1 MTAQELFKKRWVR
14 VTGYSCLGAF
24 SFLYF
29 LFVGFPFDDL
39 VPARLAAIERTTGMH
54 VETADVHAGWLFD
67 LVADGVKVTPIARRG
82 FGAPAAGAE
91 AEDPVLVADKVA
103 VSINPFALLL
113 MRASLGIDA
122 HLYGG
127 RVYGSVSASKSTTS
141 VALTLSGLEIGK
153 YPMLA
158 QRFQVNAGGQV
169 SGTVALTMPND
180 DASKANGEIDLT
192 IKDAKILASNVYNAF
207 QIPQTTFDKG
217 AAVKVSI
224 KDGKATFQDVGLHGA
239 DLDVAL
245 DGDLELRKQME
256 MSQWDARADIRASD
270 TFKAAIPMLDVFL
283 SPGKGTDG
291 IYHYRLQGMLQ
302 SPRPIPDSRGGTGR

>member
-24 SFLYF
+24 SFVYF
-29 LFVGFPFDDL
+29 LFAGFPFDKL

-54 VETADVHAGWLFD
+54 VETTDVHAGWLFD
-67 LVADGVKVTPIARRG
+67 LVAEGVKVTPIARRG
-82 FGAPAAGAE
+82 FGAPAAAE
-91 AEDPVLVADKVA
+91 PDEPVLVADRVA
-103 VSINPFALLL
+103 VSMNPFALLL
-113 MRASLGIDA
+113 LRASLGVDA
-122 HLYGG
+122 KLYGG
-127 RVYGSVSASKSTTS
+127 RVHGSIVLSKSTTS
-141 VALTLSGLEIGK
+141 VDLALSGLEIGK

-158 QRFQVNAGGQV
+158 DKFQIKADGQV
-169 SGTVALTMPND
+169 GGTVALSMPND

-192 IKDAKILASNVYNAF
+192 IKDAKIEPSNVYNAF
-207 QIPQTTFDKG
+207 QIPQTIFDKG
-217 AAVKVSI
+217 AAAKITV

-239 DLDVAL
+239 DLDVSL

-302 SPRPIPDSRGGTGR
+302 SPRPVPDSRGGTGR